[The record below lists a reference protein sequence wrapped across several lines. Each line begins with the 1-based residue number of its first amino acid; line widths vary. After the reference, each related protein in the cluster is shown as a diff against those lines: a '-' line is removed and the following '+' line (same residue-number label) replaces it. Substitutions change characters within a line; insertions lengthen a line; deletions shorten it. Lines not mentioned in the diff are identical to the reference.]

1 MVGGAGR
8 QRGEDAVDVV
18 RGLVAE
24 VLVHDLVH
32 RCVIHV
38 ALWVLSFVVV
48 LEYHEW
54 MTVPRQGKSSETGR
68 VNQKRRTRAAI
79 VEAAQ
84 AMLQEGVTPTVAQA
98 AEAALVSRTTAYRY
112 FPTQESLLVEL
123 SVNLDVA
130 DIEELVAQPVDAEG
144 AVGSYAVDV
153 LDRFNR
159 HVHTEERQYRTALGL
174 YQDQWLEAVNRGDDA
189 PVVREGRRG
198 RWLEYEASR
207 PSPTP
212 CPPRTSSASSE
223 RCRW

>member
-18 RGLVAE
+18 GRLVAE

-38 ALWVLSFVVV
+38 ALWVLPSVVV
-48 LEYHEW
+48 LEYHEG

-130 DIEELVAQPVDAEG
+130 RHRG
-144 AVGSYAVDV
+144 AGRPARRRRRAPSTAPSTCSTGSTGTCAP
-153 LDRFNR
+153 RSGS
-159 HVHTEERQYRTALGL
+159 TAPPSAL
-174 YQDQWLEAVNRGDDA
+174 YQDQWLEAVNR
-189 PVVREGRRG
+189 RRRRPASSARAAAVAG
-198 RWLEYEASR
+198 SRRRSR

-212 CPPRTSSASSE
+212 CPPPTSSA
-223 RCRW
+223 

>member
-1 MVGGAGR
+1 
-8 QRGEDAVDVV
+8 
-18 RGLVAE
+18 
-24 VLVHDLVH
+24 
-32 RCVIHV
+32 
-38 ALWVLSFVVV
+38 
-48 LEYHEW
+48 

-79 VEAAQ
+79 VDAAK
-84 AMLQEGVTPTVAQA
+84 ALLQQGTTPTVAQA

-144 AVGSYAVDV
+144 AVARVLDV

-159 HVHTEERQYRTALGL
+159 HVRAEEVQYRTAMGL
-174 YQDQWLEAVNRGDDA
+174 YQDQWLEAISHGDDA

-198 RWLEYEASR
+198 RWLETSLAPLADAVPAADLERLIRALSMVTGPEAMVVLHDVCHLAVDDALAVSHWAAQVLLEATFCDV
-207 PSPTP
+207 P
-212 CPPRTSSASSE
+212 A
-223 RCRW
+223 

>member
-1 MVGGAGR
+1 
-8 QRGEDAVDVV
+8 
-18 RGLVAE
+18 LP
-24 VLVHDLVH
+24 
-32 RCVIHV
+32 
-38 ALWVLSFVVV
+38 FVVV
-48 LEYHEW
+48 LEYHEG

-79 VEAAQ
+79 AEAAQ

-144 AVGSYAVDV
+144 AVDRAVDV

-159 HVHTEERQYRTALGL
+159 HVRAEERQYRTALSL

-198 RWLEYEASR
+198 RWLETSLAPIADTVPAADLERLIRALSLVTGPEAMVVLYDVCHLASDDALAVSEWAARTLLEATFGEAS
-207 PSPTP
+207 
-212 CPPRTSSASSE
+212 A
-223 RCRW
+223 